1 MEKKYLQGRPTA
13 VPAGTLVAHPD
24 VEELLSWLSLGSLG
38 AAEVFSFPGRNDNWS
53 GVTDG
58 GHAVFVKR
66 LSGKTP
72 ESLARFR
79 RVLAFENSAHGIPH
93 PVLIGSDEESRLLVF
108 EFIEDGRSG
117 NELAADDEFTPELS
131 RQVGEV
137 LARLHDLDPA
147 HRTDVTDVLDDP
159 HSLPPVAEL
168 EALPLRAYLSA
179 TGASLQAWGLL
190 QRDAP
195 LVGALRALRDSEAGV
210 ARVPGHGDFRLD
222 QLLVRDGT
230 VHVTDWEEFRLMDPA
245 RDVGAWAGEWLYRAV
260 LRIPVTGGEDDG
272 TFGPTLSHDEILQ
285 RGQREIARVL
295 PLVGAFWDGY
305 RAHRPTPDPAL
316 PVRATAYAGWHLI
329 DRLLASTRES
339 ARLSAIVRAAAGIGR
354 TALLDPERFT
364 SAVGLGD
371 AP

>member
-1 MEKKYLQGRPTA
+1 ME
-13 VPAGTLVAHPD
+13 D
-24 VEELLSWLSLGSLG
+24 LLSWLSLGSLG

-66 LSGKTP
+66 LSGRTP

-79 RVLAFENSAHGIPH
+79 RVLAFERLAQGIPH
-93 PVLIGSDEESRLLVF
+93 PRLIGADEESRLLVF
-108 EFIEDGRSG
+108 EFIEGGGSG
-117 NELAADDEFTPELS
+117 NELAADDAFTPVLS

-147 HRTDVTDVLDDP
+147 QGADAAEVTDVLDDP

-195 LVGALRALRDSEAGV
+195 LVDALRALRDSEAR
-210 ARVPGHGDFRLD
+210 APRAPGHGDFRLD
-222 QLLVRDGT
+222 QLLVGDGT

-272 TFGPTLSHDEILQ
+272 RFGPTLSHEEILA
-285 RGQREIARVL
+285 RGQDEIARVL

-305 RAHRPTPDPAL
+305 RAHRRAPDPAL
-316 PVRATAYAGWHLI
+316 AVRATAYAGWHLI

-364 SAVGLGD
+364 SAVGLGETS
-371 AP
+371 